1 MNLKPIRS
9 DYLKIFGFGGSS
21 VTDFMD
27 LVQFQLKPLH
37 QTSDA
42 CITIKAHVKD
52 GEICSPL
59 ESAPFDVTPFNYL
72 AGLQFADPIPRGESR
87 VDILLG
93 GQYYF
98 DLMSGTVASPKIA
111 GVSPYAIETMFGW
124 VLAGPCFTQSEHNHQ
139 DSH

>member
-1 MNLKPIRS
+1 M
-9 DYLKIFGFGGSS
+9 
-21 VTDFMD
+21 
-27 LVQFQLKPLH
+27 KPLH

-52 GEICSPL
+52 GEIYSPL
-59 ESAPFDVTPFNYL
+59 ESVPFDVTPFNYL

-111 GVSPYAIETMFGW
+111 GVSPYVIETMFGW
-124 VLAGPCFTQSEHNHQ
+124 VLAGPCFTVRA
-139 DSH
+139 